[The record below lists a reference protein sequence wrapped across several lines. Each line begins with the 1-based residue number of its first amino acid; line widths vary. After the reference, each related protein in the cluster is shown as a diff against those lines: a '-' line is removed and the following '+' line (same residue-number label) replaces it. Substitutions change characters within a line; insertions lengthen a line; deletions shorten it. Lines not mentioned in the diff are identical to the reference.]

1 MSRRCCNNNC
11 CRNNCCGGCNNWGG
25 GCGGGF
31 GGGFGCGGGFPL
43 IWLLLL
49 GGCW

>member
-11 CRNNCCGGCNNWGG
+11 CRNNCCCGCNNWGG

-31 GGGFGCGGGFPL
+31 GGGFGCGFPL